1 MKNTNRKTTKKEFP
15 YRQGTAKAPSEKRIR
30 KFAGRPLKSFNVLYA
45 YATLPIGHILG
56 LPAIAS
62 YIFVVANKFFMLQ
75 YLQKIHIFHFPV
87 KHVDNEL
94 DQKVPFRP
102 DHIDCY
108 LDFINYWIRPIAM
121 MQKRFGIKQGSKLSI
136 EFLRYIKRCYKE
148 AYKMYTY
155 SMTTTYRPK
164 CPKSRAVTNV
174 QRADPHYL
182 CVPSLHIVVVCLCY
196 SFYRMLFK
204 RESFTQQESEQWN
217 SELYAQAVAI
227 GETVLYVKQHSVNC
241 IPAAL
246 YMLTKITPEL
256 FTPQMA
262 VNFINDLFKNSTD
275 ITDADKKEINS
286 YIQFMFERLL
296 LEGALEDDWR
306 TPVIRWL
313 DSYKP
318 YEPQ

>member
-1 MKNTNRKTTKKEFP
+1 
-15 YRQGTAKAPSEKRIR
+15 
-30 KFAGRPLKSFNVLYA
+30 
-45 YATLPIGHILG
+45 
-56 LPAIAS
+56 
-62 YIFVVANKFFMLQ
+62 
-75 YLQKIHIFHFPV
+75 
-87 KHVDNEL
+87 
-94 DQKVPFRP
+94 
-102 DHIDCY
+102 
-108 LDFINYWIRPIAM
+108 
-121 MQKRFGIKQGSKLSI
+121 
-136 EFLRYIKRCYKE
+136 
-148 AYKMYTY
+148 
-155 SMTTTYRPK
+155 
-164 CPKSRAVTNV
+164 
-174 QRADPHYL
+174 
-182 CVPSLHIVVVCLCY
+182 
-196 SFYRMLFK
+196 MLFK